1 MMVGFEGARSVGEL
15 EGEGSQGANRGAD
28 SKELGDAYRS
38 AIDAACE
45 AKNQK
50 ESARGSGRCDERPT
64 ARRAGMTAQESNIA
78 VDTNGNRT
86 SAEASPEGSN
96 QFDG

>member
-1 MMVGFEGARSVGEL
+1 MVGFEGARSVGEL

-28 SKELGDAYRS
+28 SKELEDAYRS

-64 ARRAGMTAQESNIA
+64 ARRAGINIA

>member
-1 MMVGFEGARSVGEL
+1 M

-28 SKELGDAYRS
+28 SKELEDSYRS
-38 AIDAACE
+38 IAAACE

-64 ARRAGMTAQESNIA
+64 ARMSRDDSTGESNIA

-86 SAEASPEGSN
+86 SAEASPGKTEGSN

>member
-1 MMVGFEGARSVGEL
+1 M

-28 SKELGDAYRS
+28 SKELEDAYRS

-64 ARRAGMTAQESNIA
+64 ARMSRDETAQESNIA
-78 VDTNGNRT
+78 VDNNGNRT
-86 SAEASPEGSN
+86 SAEASPGNTEGSN

>member
-1 MMVGFEGARSVGEL
+1 MEHDGRLRRRSVGEL
-15 EGEGSQGANRGAD
+15 EGEGSQGANRGAG
-28 SKELGDAYRS
+28 SKELEDAYRS

-64 ARRAGMTAQESNIA
+64 Q
-78 VDTNGNRT
+78 
-86 SAEASPEGSN
+86 PE
-96 QFDG
+96 

>member
-1 MMVGFEGARSVGEL
+1 MVGFEGARSVGEL

-28 SKELGDAYRS
+28 SKELGDAYCN
-38 AIDAACE
+38 CE

-78 VDTNGNRT
+78 VDTNGNS

>member
-1 MMVGFEGARSVGEL
+1 M

-28 SKELGDAYRS
+28 SKELEDSYRS

-64 ARRAGMTAQESNIA
+64 ARMSRDDSTGESNIA
-78 VDTNGNRT
+78 VDTNRNRT
-86 SAEASPEGSN
+86 SASAEASPGNKEGSN